1 MVKTASFL
9 FCSIEINRVLLA
21 MIVEPIESK
30 QPASLKELLKGV
42 LNDDDDDESEFTVT
56 YLDKG

>member
-1 MVKTASFL
+1 
-9 FCSIEINRVLLA
+9 

-30 QPASLKELLKGV
+30 QPASLKELLKGI